1 MSEKCH
7 YKEAEGQEL
16 FFFSANH
23 FSKPE
28 PPTHREHRTT
38 TRNGRQ
44 NTKQP
49 QQGIHRE
56 AVPGGGRPPGT
67 AGEGVPTT
75 ISRRVQSGRMIDL
88 QYDRG
93 REQEGERYLWD
104 ARAGVQK
111 PVNSRV
117 RVRAL
122 GLRWH
127 VSGYATVVSDQVAA
141 VHARPFK

>member
-1 MSEKCH
+1 MI
-7 YKEAEGQEL
+7 
-16 FFFSANH
+16 FFFRRTIFPNQNH
-23 FSKPE
+23 PLTENTE
-28 PPTHREHRTT
+28 PPPGTEDK
-38 TRNGRQ
+38 

>member
-1 MSEKCH
+1 
-7 YKEAEGQEL
+7 
-16 FFFSANH
+16 
-23 FSKPE
+23 
-28 PPTHREHRTT
+28 
-38 TRNGRQ
+38 
-44 NTKQP
+44 
-49 QQGIHRE
+49 
-56 AVPGGGRPPGT
+56 
-67 AGEGVPTT
+67 
-75 ISRRVQSGRMIDL
+75 MIDL

-93 REQEGERYLWD
+93 REQEGERHLWD

-111 PVNSRV
+111 PVNSRF

>member
-1 MSEKCH
+1 
-7 YKEAEGQEL
+7 
-16 FFFSANH
+16 
-23 FSKPE
+23 
-28 PPTHREHRTT
+28 
-38 TRNGRQ
+38 
-44 NTKQP
+44 
-49 QQGIHRE
+49 
-56 AVPGGGRPPGT
+56 
-67 AGEGVPTT
+67 
-75 ISRRVQSGRMIDL
+75 MIDL

-127 VSGYATVVSDQVAA
+127 VSGYATVVSDQMAA

>member
-1 MSEKCH
+1 
-7 YKEAEGQEL
+7 
-16 FFFSANH
+16 
-23 FSKPE
+23 
-28 PPTHREHRTT
+28 
-38 TRNGRQ
+38 
-44 NTKQP
+44 
-49 QQGIHRE
+49 
-56 AVPGGGRPPGT
+56 
-67 AGEGVPTT
+67 
-75 ISRRVQSGRMIDL
+75 MIDL

-141 VHARPFK
+141 VHARPFKYGKHLWAGGRLGEGSPRQPGPAADCALRLGVSRKLAVAVDAGRMWTRAAVEGVRRARAVCPW